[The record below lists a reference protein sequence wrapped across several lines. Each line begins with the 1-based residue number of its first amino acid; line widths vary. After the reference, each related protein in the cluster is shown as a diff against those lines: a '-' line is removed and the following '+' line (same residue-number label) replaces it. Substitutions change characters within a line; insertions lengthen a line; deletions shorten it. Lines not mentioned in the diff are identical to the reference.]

1 MDFCL
6 YASLGLTVLD
16 LEGCFLS
23 FSLCF
28 LGMLIIKIFPLHK
41 DFLRYTAIK
50 LLYYLEL
57 VQLWEKVSPEKILKY
72 LLISQSKT
80 ALLNLN

>member
-1 MDFCL
+1 MP
-6 YASLGLTVLD
+6 
-16 LEGCFLS
+16 
-23 FSLCF
+23 
-28 LGMLIIKIFPLHK
+28 IIKTFPLQK
-41 DFLRYTAIK
+41 DFPGYAAIK

-57 VQLWEKVSPEKILKY
+57 EQLWEKVPPEEILKY